1 MKALKAQVR
10 GGRLVLDEP
19 TELPEGTE
27 VELTLVEYDEF
38 TPEERARLEQALEE
52 AEQEIERGECVDGSK
67 FLARLRAR
75 REA

>member
-27 VELTLVEYDEF
+27 VELTLVESQENFD
-38 TPEERARLEQALEE
+38 PGERARLDAALDAGIAAARSGDHVDAEE
-52 AEQEIERGECVDGSK
+52 FIKGL
-67 FLARLRAR
+67 LARP
-75 REA
+75 